1 MYNYAPAGPE
11 ILERVRRIEAVCA
24 CHHVPLPAAALHF
37 PLGHP
42 IVASIIPGAIFRA
55 QVKQTVSAF
64 RHPIPPGLWAEL
76 KHDKLIRSDAP
87 TPA

>member
-1 MYNYAPAGPE
+1 MKK
-11 ILERVRRIEAVCA
+11 IEVVCA
-24 CHHVPLPAAALHF
+24 RHRVPLPAAALQF

-42 IVASIIPGAIFRA
+42 IVASIIPGAIARV
-55 QVKQTVSAF
+55 QVEKNVAAF
-64 RHPIPPGLWAEL
+64 RHPISADLWAEL